1 MYQGTIDPKGGIYTL
16 WPLFGVSNQM
26 LAGMALLL
34 VTVVLFKMGRFKG
47 AMVSALPAVLIL
59 SITFYSGILKVVP
72 KSNDSVL
79 NNVSHVAQMQIIKEK
94 IALTTDEKALKT
106 LQKSFFNHAI
116 DAILCVFFMLVALL
130 VLIVSVRICSNAY
143 FKNQIY
149 PPLAETPYIKA
160 A

>member
-1 MYQGTIDPKGGIYTL
+1 
-16 WPLFGVSNQM
+16 
-26 LAGMALLL
+26 
-34 VTVVLFKMGRFKG
+34 
-47 AMVSALPAVLIL
+47 
-59 SITFYSGILKVVP
+59 
-72 KSNDSVL
+72 
-79 NNVSHVAQMQIIKEK
+79 MQIIKEK

>member
-1 MYQGTIDPKGGIYTL
+1 MI
-16 WPLFGVSNQM
+16 
-26 LAGMALLL
+26 
-34 VTVVLFKMGRFKG
+34 
-47 AMVSALPAVLIL
+47 SALPAVLIL
-59 SITFYSGILKVVP
+59 FITFYSGILKVVP

-94 IALTTDEKALKT
+94 IALTTDEKVLKT

-160 A
+160 S

>member
-1 MYQGTIDPKGGIYTL
+1 
-16 WPLFGVSNQM
+16 M

-59 SITFYSGILKVVP
+59 FITFYSGILKVMP

-79 NNVSHVAQMQIIKEK
+79 NNVSHVAQCKSSK
-94 IALTTDEKALKT
+94 KNRATTDEKALKT
-106 LQKSFFNHAI
+106 LQKSFLTTLLMRFCA
-116 DAILCVFFMLVALL
+116 CFSMLVALL